1 MKPTIRRINARYRGP
16 MESQKHE
23 MFYQSLQA
31 AIEELKET
39 YHQLEETFE
48 PIKTATL
55 LRHHT
60 TDVSVFYPKPSE
72 LIDGI
77 GITYPYQGDDPRI
90 QRVGVLDKTLKQK
103 GGFEFSPAAGI
114 TRHAQRIL
122 ILDELSTGSIET
134 KIPATPTP
142 LEVALTIQSDLAD
155 LKKESL

>member
-23 MFYQSLQA
+23 MFYQSLQT

-39 YHQLEETFE
+39 YRQLEDAFE
-48 PIKTATL
+48 PIKSSVLFRDHSANI
-55 LRHHT
+55 
-60 TDVSVFYPKPSE
+60 SVFYPKPSA
-72 LIDGI
+72 LMDGI
-77 GITYPYQGDDPRI
+77 GMTYPYQGEDTRI
-90 QRVGVLDKTLKQK
+90 ERVGVLDKTIKQK
-103 GGFEFSPAAGI
+103 GGFDFSPAAGI

-122 ILDELSTGSIET
+122 VLDELSMGSVET
-134 KIPATPTP
+134 EIPATQTP